1 MSNSHGRIAEIKQLP
16 DLQGY
21 LKFASQAEWMKVT
34 LQAGR

>member
-1 MSNSHGRIAEIKQLP
+1 MAVLPSEIEQLS

-21 LKFASQAEWMKVT
+21 LKFASQAKWMKVT